1 MGWETES
8 QSKLIGSTIADTSI
22 GGGSSNY
29 TDDAEVLLIKAR
41 SDTWYIGAQNESSSS
56 DSDFFI
62 GLSDSEDGIFHIT
75 NGGVIGIGT
84 STPSDSYKVDIDG
97 TLNATALTVA
107 GVAVAASTSTY
118 WTDSGSKLT
127 YGAQPVDITNATDA
141 SDASGDTGA
150 LMTEGGVSIAK
161 KLYVGTDLDV
171 DGTTNLDAVDID
183 GAVQIDAAVTVGVND
198 TGYDVKFFGATSG
211 DYMMW
216 DQSEN
221 ELLFASGAGVKF
233 DDDSYIE
240 FKDSDTTALLF
251 RNASGTSYLTFD
263 SSNNIIDI
271 DTAKLRVSQ
280 DIEIDTAHGLR
291 ISHSD
296 GGIDVDGTL
305 DSTTANGTSGSIQ
318 TLGGVSIAK
327 NLYIGKSGTSAKLV
341 FQGTGSSGIVDFD
354 SGGAMTFN
362 SGAASHFI
370 AGVGDL
376 TLQAT
381 SGSVNIVGDEGA
393 ADAIELNATNGSGG
407 GIDVN
412 ASTGGFDL
420 DTSGVIDLTSTKDA
434 TGAIYLHT
442 SGGTSET
449 IKIHCDRGNKDT
461 SIYLLSDDGGIDLT
475 TSSDK
480 PIELDSAGDVNIF
493 AAGDGGIS
501 IGTQDSACPVSIGHS
516 TSETTINDN
525 LSVVGTTRFSG
536 APTINSTVTV
546 NSYTGTAAGGGI
558 DAVSPTIKVQSLN
571 SIVTTRVFIDI
582 GAGSILSSG
591 SAGDVIGEDGVANAY
606 VTRLTT
612 AVNGLVYAGYI
623 TCLEVPTTGDPDVNV
638 TANASGTIAEDAAG
652 AGEHTLANCGTH
664 TLGLKTAFTIPS
676 GGVVDDYIYL
686 THGGTT
692 AGTYNAGKFLL
703 VFEGYIP

>member
-84 STPSDSYKVDIDG
+84 SSPSSSYKVDIDG

-107 GVAVAASTSTY
+107 GVAVASSTSTY

-198 TGYDVKFFGATSG
+198 TGYDVKFFGATASK
-211 DYMMW
+211 YMMW
-216 DQSEN
+216 DESEN
-221 ELLFASGAGVKF
+221 ELLFGGASGIKF
-233 DDDSYIE
+233 DTSASFIEMKASDSTALYL
-240 FKDSDTTALLF
+240 KDSGTT
-251 RNASGTSYLTFD
+251 YVTFD
-263 SSNNIIDI
+263 TSSNIIEI
-271 DTAKLRVSQ
+271 DNAKLRVSQ
-280 DIEIDTAHGLR
+280 DIEINTAHTLS
-291 ISHSD
+291 ISHSS
-296 GGIDVDGTL
+296 GVL
-305 DSTTANGTSGSIQ
+305 DINGTTDSSSAAGTNGAIQ
-318 TLGGVSIAK
+318 CAGGVSIAK
-327 NLYIGKSGTSAKLV
+327 NLYVGTSGTSAKMV
-341 FQGTGSSGIVDFD
+341 FDGNGGVDFNG
-354 SGGAMTFN
+354 SGAITMDA
-362 SGAASHFI
+362 GAASNLTTS
-370 AGVGDL
+370 AGDL
-376 TLQAT
+376 TLQ
-381 SGSVNIVGDEGA
+381 SGASVNIISTEAA
-393 ADAIELNATNGSGG
+393 ADAILLRCSNAAG
-407 GIDVN
+407 GIDVDAN
-412 ASTGGFDL
+412 GGGFDL
-420 DTSGVIDLTSTKDA
+420 DSSGAITLTSTKDA
-434 TGAIYLHT
+434 VASIYLHT
-442 SGGTSET
+442 NAGTAEQ
-449 IKIHCDRGNKDT
+449 IKIHCDQGNKDA

-501 IGTQDSACPVSIGHS
+501 VGTQDSGCPVSIGHT
-516 TSETTINDN
+516 TSETTVNDN
-525 LSVVGTTRFSG
+525 LSITGTSTFTG
-536 APTINSTVTV
+536 APTINNTVTV

-571 SIVTTRVFIDI
+571 GIVTTRVFIDI

-591 SAGDVIGEDGVANAY
+591 SSGDVIGEDGVANAY
-606 VTRLTT
+606 LTRLTT

-623 TCLEVPTTGDPDVNV
+623 ICLEVPTTGDDDINV
-638 TANASGTIAEDAAG
+638 AANSSGTIAEDAAG
-652 AGEHTLANCGTH
+652 EGEHVLANCGEH
-664 TLGLKTAFTIPS
+664 TLGLKTAFTIPA
-676 GGVVDDYIYL
+676 GGIVNDYIYL
-686 THGGTT
+686 THGDTT